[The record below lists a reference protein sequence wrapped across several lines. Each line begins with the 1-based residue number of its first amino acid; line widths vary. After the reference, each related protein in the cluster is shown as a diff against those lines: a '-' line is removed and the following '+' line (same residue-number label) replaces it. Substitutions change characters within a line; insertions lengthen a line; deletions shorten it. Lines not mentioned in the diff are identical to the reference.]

1 MTAAELASGELAR
14 LAQDNPHGNQWS
26 QSPEGTVM
34 LDFAGDLSG
43 WAIAAA
49 GDCQGEKGA
58 VSLDGEPLHCIQVGG
73 CWQPAME
80 GRPGE
85 RLPRRIS

>member
-1 MTAAELASGELAR
+1 
-14 LAQDNPHGNQWS
+14 
-26 QSPEGTVM
+26 M

-58 VSLDGEPLHCIQVGG
+58 ASLDGEPLRCIQVWRLLATSDGG
-73 CWQPAME
+73 QTWREITPQD
-80 GRPGE
+80 
-85 RLPRRIS
+85 